1 MKSYKK
7 EDGENRGL
15 TKNII
20 NMRAV
25 ITTSAPRL
33 GEEGNK
39 TIQDLKRQMVLLKEE
54 NIKLFNERKKIK
66 KILKRPSKTG
76 NIWRLSNDI
85 LNQQDIQIFTCKTF
99 QNNFIDKNE
108 LVHHRKCDTSVSA
121 AIH

>member
-1 MKSYKK
+1 MKELWLKSYKK

-25 ITTSAPRL
+25 IMTSAPRL

-54 NIKLFNERKKIK
+54 NIKLFNERKKNK
-66 KILKRPSKTG
+66 EDSQKPFK
-76 NIWRLSNDI
+76 D
-85 LNQQDIQIFTCKTF
+85 
-99 QNNFIDKNE
+99 
-108 LVHHRKCDTSVSA
+108 RKYLEVK
-121 AIH
+121 